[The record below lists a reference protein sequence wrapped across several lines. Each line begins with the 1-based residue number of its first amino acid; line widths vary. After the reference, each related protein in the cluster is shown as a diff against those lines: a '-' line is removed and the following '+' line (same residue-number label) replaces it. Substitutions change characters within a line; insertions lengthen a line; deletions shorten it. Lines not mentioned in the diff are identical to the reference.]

1 MNNLRFFFFS
11 LILTAVFT
19 NCKKDDTIT
28 PIQPGAPIT
37 KTLKSI
43 TSLSPNGGT
52 TYYEWDANNRLTKV
66 TYNDGTFSKYVY
78 DKNTSDVNLYANDPD
93 YHFSGKADM
102 NSNGSFT
109 HVGGELYQEGNTVS
123 YSFDCQYDAKGQLI
137 KSTEKEG
144 DKTNVFEF
152 TWKDGNVASSK
163 EYRNGVYSFF
173 ATYTYDT
180 SLLDKTGFDVGH
192 NFIETTGGTTGLRN
206 KNLVTHSKRV
216 RVSNNEVVS
225 DATHTYEIDSEGYV
239 TKKVYADAVY
249 NSNYPLQ
256 FNY

>member
-11 LILTAVFT
+11 LVLTATFT

-28 PIQPGAPIT
+28 PIQPGTPIT
-37 KTLKSI
+37 KTIKSI
-43 TSLSPNGGT
+43 TSLSPGGGT
-52 TYYEWDANNRLTKV
+52 TYYEWDAGNRLTKV
-66 TYNDGTFSKYVY
+66 TYNDGTFSTYKYG
-78 DKNTSDVNLYANDPD
+78 KNETEIKLYENDPE
-93 YHFSGKADM
+93 YHFTGKATM

-109 HVGGELYQEGNTVS
+109 HVEGSV
-123 YSFDCQYDAKGQLI
+123 FDDGVTLAYAIDFEYDSKGQLV

-144 DKTNVFEF
+144 DQTSVFEYF
-152 TWKDGNVASSK
+152 WKDGNIISTK
-163 EYRNGVYSFF
+163 EYRNGDYSFF
-173 ATYTYDT
+173 AEYTYDT
-180 SLLDKTGFDVGH
+180 ALTDKSGFDDGH
-192 NFIETTGGTTGLRN
+192 NFLSTTGGVTGIRN
-206 KNLVTHSKRV
+206 KNLVTHSKRI